1 MNDIGI
7 ECAAEVTETVL
18 KRRSAQR
25 SQRSPMRRNAR
36 KRSKT
41 TRRAIAALAATVLGA
56 GGLVAAN
63 VYASAG
69 ESGSGNTIKNS
80 PQEQTSQAMA
90 AGAATIDC
98 PDVGTRLRQVPDGAR
113 AEVDRELALLD
124 QQVAEAYQR
133 LQSSAQAIRQDSNF
147 ADNTIMGPLRG
158 KRTATI
164 DRIAIAIGRTADR
177 PQGLESLAACTLL
190 AAENQTGTGDGGGNQ
205 NGQGQDAGNG
215 QDGSADSGQ
224 AGNGPVA
231 ADFVDITTV
240 QPNVNSP
247 QQQQNASLGEFTTE
261 CGVNANKLYNTDNII
276 VAPGVD
282 NGAHHT
288 HDYVGNQANDA
299 FADNEDFA
307 AGETTCQNQGD
318 KSSYYWPVLRL
329 QDGTKEFDADQ
340 PGGGAEGNAGRI
352 LTASQVT
359 LEYVGN
365 PSGEV
370 VAMPKF
376 LRIITGDAKAFTNG
390 TANANAAWSCTGF
403 EDRQLTDKY
412 PICPEGSSVVRTSK
426 FQSCW
431 DGQNVD
437 SANHR
442 DHVAFA
448 DPNTGVCPNGFQ
460 AIPQLV
466 QRLVYDVDAPSL
478 NDNGRSSAFY
488 AVDGFPEQ
496 MHKPI
501 TDHGDFVN
509 VFDEQLMNTMVE
521 CINSGRECQ

>member
-1 MNDIGI
+1 M
-7 ECAAEVTETVL
+7 
-18 KRRSAQR
+18 
-25 SQRSPMRRNAR
+25 PRNTR
-36 KRSKT
+36 KRSKRA
-41 TRRAIAALAATVLGA
+41 RRAVAALAATALGA
-56 GGLVAAN
+56 GGVVVAN

-69 ESGSGNTIKNS
+69 ESGSGNTTRSS
-80 PQEQTSQAMA
+80 PQDAIGQAME
-90 AGAATIDC
+90 AGSATIDC
-98 PDVGTRLRQVPDGAR
+98 PDVGTRLRQVPDQAKS
-113 AEVDRELALLD
+113 EVDKELALLD
-124 QQVAEAYQR
+124 QQVAEAYKR
-133 LQSSAQAIRQDSNF
+133 LQDSTRVIRQDSKF
-147 ADNTIMGPLRG
+147 ADNAVMGPLKD

-164 DRIAIAIGRTADR
+164 ERIMIALDRVADR
-177 PQGLESLAACTLL
+177 PQGLESLAACTLR
-190 AAENQTGTGDGGGNQ
+190 ASGNQAGTGKGENQ
-205 NGQGQDAGNG
+205 NGQGQELGNG
-215 QDGSADSGQ
+215 QDQGNEGGDAANGGQ

-231 ADFVDITTV
+231 ADFVDITSV
-240 QPNVNSP
+240 QPNVSVP
-247 QQQQNASLGEFTTE
+247 QNQQNASLGKFTTD
-261 CGVNANKLYNTDNII
+261 CGVNENKLYNTDNVI

-299 FADNEDFA
+299 FAGNEEFA
-307 AGETTCQNQGD
+307 AGETTCRNQGD

-329 QDGTKEFDADQ
+329 QDGTEEFDANQ
-340 PGGGAEGNAGRI
+340 QGGGAEGNVGKI
-352 LTASQVT
+352 LNASEVT

-365 PSGEV
+365 PSSKV

-403 EDRQLTDKY
+403 EDRQLTDRY

-431 DGQNVD
+431 DGQNID

-448 DPNTGVCPNGFQ
+448 DPNTGACPNGFQ

-466 QRLVYDVDAPSL
+466 QRLVYDIAPPSL
-478 NDNGRSSAFY
+478 NDNGQSSPFFS
-488 AVDGFPEQ
+488 VDGFPEQ
-496 MHKPI
+496 LHKPV

-509 VFDEQLMNTMVE
+509 VFDEQLMNRMVE
-521 CINSGRECQ
+521 CINAGQNCQ

>member
-1 MNDIGI
+1 MG
-7 ECAAEVTETVL
+7 
-18 KRRSAQR
+18 
-25 SQRSPMRRNAR
+25 RNTR

-41 TRRAIAALAATVLGA
+41 TGGKVMAAAAALTLGA
-56 GGLVAAN
+56 GGLVVVN
-63 VYASAG
+63 VYASAH
-69 ESGSGNTIKNS
+69 ESSGGNAVKRSSQGS
-80 PQEQTSQAMA
+80 SQGGTGQA
-90 AGAATIDC
+90 AASEASTIDC
-98 PDVGTRLRQVPDGAR
+98 PDVGNGLRQVPDQAR
-113 AEVDRELALLD
+113 AEVDKQLALLD
-124 QQVAEAYQR
+124 TQISEAYQR
-133 LQSSAQAIRQDSNF
+133 LRSSTRALQQDGNF
-147 ADNTIMGPLRG
+147 ANNAIMGPLKD
-158 KRTATI
+158 KRVATI
-164 DRIAIAIGRTADR
+164 DRIATAMGRAGDR
-177 PQGLESLAACTLL
+177 PQGLESLAACTLR
-190 AAENQTGTGDGGGNQ
+190 ASGNQSDTGGNQ
-205 NGQGQDAGNG
+205 SDTGDDQNG
-215 QDGSADSGQ
+215 GQ

-240 QPNVNSP
+240 QPNVTAPRMS
-247 QQQQNASLGEFTTE
+247 QEASRGTFATQ
-261 CGVNANKLYNTDNII
+261 CGVNENKLYNSDNVI

-288 HDYVGNQANDA
+288 HDYIGNQANDA
-299 FADNEDFA
+299 FASNDDFA
-307 AGETTCQNQGD
+307 AGETSCQNQGD

-329 QDGTKEFDADQ
+329 QDGTEEFDAQ
-340 PGGGAEGNAGRI
+340 QQGGGAEGNTGRI
-352 LTASQVT
+352 LTASEVT

-365 PSGEV
+365 PGGKV

-412 PICPEGSSVVRTSK
+412 PVCPEGSSLVRTSK

-431 DGQNVD
+431 DGQNID

-442 DHVAFA
+442 SHVAFA
-448 DPNTGVCPNGFQ
+448 DPATGACPGGFK

-478 NDNGRSSAFY
+478 NDNGRSSPFY

-509 VFDEQLMNTMVE
+509 VFDEQLMNEMVQ
-521 CINSGRECQ
+521 CINTGRQCQ